1 MIRARDLRLPEKW
14 LSFCDGENMMRA
26 MSMSQRTESS
36 YAFLISP
43 FRRLEKVTCRFV
55 MFSILLI
62 WSFTRPMVGGREGE
76 RGIAITR
83 GWRETQEGE
92 GGRRISKCE
101 W

>member
-36 YAFLISP
+36 YAFLMSP

-62 WSFTRPMVGGREGE
+62 WSFTRPMVGGRERNCDHSWME
-76 RGIAITR
+76 RDTG
-83 GWRETQEGE
+83 
-92 GGRRISKCE
+92 GGRRKE
-101 W
+101 DK